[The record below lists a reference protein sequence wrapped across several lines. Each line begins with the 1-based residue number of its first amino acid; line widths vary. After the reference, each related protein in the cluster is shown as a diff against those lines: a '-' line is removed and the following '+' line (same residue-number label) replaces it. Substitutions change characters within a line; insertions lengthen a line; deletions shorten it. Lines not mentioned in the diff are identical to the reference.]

1 MRLAFLVNRIETEE
15 DNYTTTGLAYEAH
28 RRGHEVWYI
37 AAEDLIYD
45 HDDSVRA
52 HGRAAAGDK
61 DAFETMEAYFEAFR
75 GENAKL
81 ERIGVDDL
89 DVLMLRND
97 PSADAIERPW
107 AQSVGL
113 IFGQMAARR
122 GVIVLNDP
130 DGLAKAQNKLY
141 FQFFPAEVRP
151 RTIISRKADDIKE
164 FIREHHHVVL
174 KPLQGSGGQSVFLVR
189 EDDDTPNINQMIDAV
204 SRDGYIV
211 AQEYLPAAS
220 EGDVRLFLMNGSPLM
235 HDGKYGAFRR
245 VSAKGDLRSNLHA
258 GGSIERAVITP
269 RMMRIAEIVRP
280 KLVHDGMFLVG
291 LDIAGDKLLEINV
304 FSAGGLNAAQSLED
318 VNFTA
323 AVIDSLE
330 RKVAGQR
337 AYGRRLANVQLAT
350 L

>member
-1 MRLAFLVNRIETEE
+1 MRLAFLVNQIETEE
-15 DNYTTTGLAYEAH
+15 VGFTTTGLAHEAH
-28 RRGHEVWYI
+28 SRGHEVWYI

-45 HDDSVRA
+45 SDDSVRA
-52 HGRAAAGDK
+52 HGRAPKAESYDS
-61 DAFETMEAYFEAFR
+61 MEAYFDALRAEDSR
-75 GENAKL
+75 M

-151 RTIISRKADDIKE
+151 KTIITRRADDIKN
-164 FIREHHHVVL
+164 FIRAHHQVVL
-174 KPLQGSGGQSVFLVR
+174 KPLQGSGGSSVFLVR
-189 EDDDTPNINQMIDAV
+189 EDDDTPNVNQMIEAV

-235 HDGKYGAFRR
+235 HEGKYGAFRR
-245 VSAKGDLRSNLHA
+245 IGAEGDLRSNIHA
-258 GGSIERAVITP
+258 GGSVEKAEITP
-269 RMMRIAEIVRP
+269 RMIRIAEIVRP

-304 FSAGGLNAAQSLED
+304 FSPGGLNSAESLEG
-318 VNFTA
+318 VRFCTA
-323 AVIDSLE
+323 VVDALE
-330 RKVAGQR
+330 RKVAGQK
-337 AYGRRLANVQLAT
+337 AYGRRLANVRLAT